1 MGAGESVAKVE
12 ASTQTELE
20 EAGPGA
26 RRKKGSSSI
35 LKSWKKGLGSTA
47 STPSSKDQYP
57 PEILDFS
64 PDEIKDMILLYKEKQ
79 EAIDRSSIRGSV
91 QSKKD
96 LYNALNKDNDNKA
109 ANNRPRVDPNALHR
123 QNHPKGYLTKITTD
137 YEAKHDEELS
147 VQKGTMVKV
156 LRNHKDG
163 RYEIYTAG
171 GFGLVPG
178 KVLAYIQY
186 EPDYN

>member
-12 ASTQTELE
+12 ASTQTES
-20 EAGPGA
+20 GDSGKGT
-26 RRKKGSSSI
+26 RR
-35 LKSWKKGLGSTA
+35 
-47 STPSSKDQYP
+47 SSKAGGKEYP
-57 PEILDFS
+57 QEILQFS
-64 PDEIKDMILLYKEKQ
+64 PAEIREMLVLYKDKQ
-79 EAIDRSSIRGSV
+79 AAIDRSSIRGV
-91 QSKKD
+91 QAKKD
-96 LYNALNKDNDNKA
+96 LYNALNKNNDSQPQA
-109 ANNRPRVDPNALHR
+109 ANCRPKVDPNALHR

-137 YEAKHDEELS
+137 YEAKHDEELT

-163 RYEIYTAG
+163 RYEVYTAG

-186 EPDYN
+186 EPDYD

>member
-1 MGAGESVAKVE
+1 MGAGDSLVKAE
-12 ASTQTELE
+12 ASTQTES
-20 EAGPGA
+20 GDGGVGTRGKGGA
-26 RRKKGSSSI
+26 R
-35 LKSWKKGLGSTA
+35 
-47 STPSSKDQYP
+47 DYP
-57 PEILDFS
+57 HEILDYS
-64 PDEIKDMILLYKEKQ
+64 PAEIREMVVLYKDKQ
-79 EAIDRSSIRGSV
+79 DAIDRSSIRGSV

-96 LYNALNKDNDNKA
+96 LYNALNKHNDSQSQA
-109 ANNRPRVDPNALHR
+109 GRPKVDPNTLHR
-123 QNHPKGYLTKITTD
+123 QNHPKGYLTKITNS

-163 RYEIYTAG
+163 RYEVYTAG

-178 KVLAYIQY
+178 KILAYIQY